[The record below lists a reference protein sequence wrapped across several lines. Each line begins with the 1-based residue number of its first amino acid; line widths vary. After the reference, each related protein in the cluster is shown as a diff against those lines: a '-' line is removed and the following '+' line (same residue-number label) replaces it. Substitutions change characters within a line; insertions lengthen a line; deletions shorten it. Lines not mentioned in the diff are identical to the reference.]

1 MHETT
6 PKDGR
11 TSMALNVR
19 GVSKTFVTRPVLR
32 SIDLAVPGGQAVC
45 LCGINGAG
53 KSTLLRVIAGLLRPD
68 SGFVAIYEHDIRGEP
83 EKAKRRLGL
92 ISHASMAYPE
102 LTVCENL
109 TFAARLYGVPHR
121 AARIEELLADTELTS
136 YRHDRAGIL
145 SRGLLQRLAIA
156 RALLHKPAVLLGD
169 EPFTGLDAGATERLL
184 AIFDRFVGEG
194 GTILMTTHDTRLGLR
209 CCGRVAVL
217 DQGVLILD
225 AMKEKIDPDRF
236 VGDYLSYARSLS

>member
-11 TSMALNVR
+11 TSMALHVQ
-19 GVSKTFVTRPVLR
+19 GVSKTFVTKPVLR
-32 SIDLAVPGGQAVC
+32 GIDLAVPGGQAVC

-68 SGFVAIYEHDIRGEP
+68 SGSVAIHEHDIRGEP
-83 EKAKRRLGL
+83 EQAKRRLGL

-109 TFAARLYGVPHR
+109 TFAARLYGVPHH
-121 AARIEELLADTELTS
+121 AARIEELLTDTELTT

-156 RALLHKPAVLLGD
+156 RALLHKPAVLLAD

-184 AIFDRFVGEG
+184 ALFDRFVREG
-194 GTILMTTHDTRLGLR
+194 GAILMTTHDTRLGLR

-217 DQGVLILD
+217 DRGVLILD
-225 AMKEKIDPDRF
+225 AMKEKIDSYRF